1 MNNYSK
7 YHIDYYTSTMDFEE
21 AFDMKVGLDEDIYHW
36 KKMKHFFKG
45 NIILVRDSKLGVDY
59 LIQLLE
65 DGLIKIEELCK
76 RLSAKVRSTM
86 DEVYSDDL
94 IGFGWQINEEDFLRD
109 VKNYVGDKFDDGD
122 YCLKKEIVEEV
133 IYDGL
138 LKLDEFM
145 KDHYMCEYENN
156 NGDEVQTNLRE
167 AIIELEI
174 DSFKK
179 EWKLEEINK
188 EWTYDDKKDDDFLGY
203 DFSDEEDETTYEDYC
218 DWLN

>member
-1 MNNYSK
+1 M
-7 YHIDYYTSTMDFEE
+7 EC
-21 AFDMKVGLDEDIYHW
+21 
-36 KKMKHFFKG
+36 
-45 NIILVRDSKLGVDY
+45 
-59 LIQLLE
+59 
-65 DGLIKIEELCK
+65 LIKIDELYK

-122 YCLKKEIVEEV
+122 CLEKEIVEIV

-138 LKLDEFM
+138 LKLDKFM

-203 DFSDEEDETTYEDYC
+203 DFSDEEDETAYEDYC

>member
-1 MNNYSK
+1 M
-7 YHIDYYTSTMDFEE
+7 
-21 AFDMKVGLDEDIYHW
+21 V
-36 KKMKHFFKG
+36 
-45 NIILVRDSKLGVDY
+45 
-59 LIQLLE
+59 
-65 DGLIKIEELCK
+65 
-76 RLSAKVRSTM
+76 
-86 DEVYSDDL
+86 
-94 IGFGWQINEEDFLRD
+94 WQINEEDFLRD

-203 DFSDEEDETTYEDYC
+203 DFSDEDGEFHDSKICLLKDIEGYEEKDNLLWYSFNDC
-218 DWLN
+218 NDIISDKKVEGLINEISNNMPGNIHFIR